1 MTFTRKQKEEYRK
14 QRRETEDALKTKIQ
28 DIATAYKESPEK
40 LADFFSFSARF
51 HNYSPRNVMLIRDQN
66 PGAMLCKPFVLWKDE
81 GVQVKKGERGMKIFV
96 PAPIT
101 YIETGSGE
109 EVAFSQATSAQQ
121 EAYKKGELPGRQKMA
136 YKVGHVFDIAQ
147 TDFPPEEYPKLLSV
161 GVSSVPHR
169 QLPTAKAYGLAEA
182 RQGRCKSPG

>member
-1 MTFTRKQKEEYRK
+1 METDSQKQAEVAKA
-14 QRRETEDALKTKIQ
+14 QTNQTQAKTARDTSQKNLQ
-28 DIATAYKESPEK
+28 DKTAAAEK
-40 LADFFSFSARF
+40 
-51 HNYSPRNVMLIRDQN
+51 
-66 PGAMLCKPFVLWKDE
+66 
-81 GVQVKKGERGMKIFV
+81 
-96 PAPIT
+96 T
-101 YIETGSGE
+101 

>member
-1 MTFTRKQKEEYRK
+1 MCVVTFTRKQKEEYRK

-28 DIATAYKESPEK
+28 DIATSYKESPEK

-109 EVAFSQATSAQQ
+109 EVAFLQATSAQQ

-136 YKVGHVFDIAQ
+136 YI
-147 TDFPPEEYPKLLSV
+147 
-161 GVSSVPHR
+161 
-169 QLPTAKAYGLAEA
+169 
-182 RQGRCKSPG
+182 